1 MTTEVKLRAGVAI
14 DSSPPNANENEG
26 NTSQLD
32 TVVKETGMT
41 PESRAT
47 KKTRARYDRIAPIYD
62 LVESVTERF
71 LFRKLRRGL
80 WEQVSGDLVLEVG
93 VGTGKNIPY
102 YPEYSRVVAI
112 DFSQKMLKRAR
123 KRAKREGSEVE
134 LHHMDVQALSFED
147 NSFDTAAGSFVFCSV
162 PDPILG
168 LRELARVTSPKGKIM
183 LLEHMR
189 PEWTWLG
196 WIFDLI
202 NPLVVR
208 LFGFNINRR
217 TLDNVREADLKIE
230 AAIDLS
236 AAGIVKLLIL
246 RPRQEC
252 LGAGGGE

>member
-1 MTTEVKLRAGVAI
+1 MNKTIDGRTTAR
-14 DSSPPNANENEG
+14 
-26 NTSQLD
+26 
-32 TVVKETGMT
+32 
-41 PESRAT
+41 T
-47 KKTRARYDRIAPIYD
+47 KARYNRIAPVYD
-62 LVESVTERF
+62 LLGSIMER
-71 LFRKLRRGL
+71 LVFRKLRRGL
-80 WEQVSGDLVLEVG
+80 WEQVSGDRMLEVG

-102 YPEYSRVVAI
+102 YPEHSRVVAV
-112 DFSQKMLKRAR
+112 DLSEKMLKRAK

-168 LRELARVTSPKGKIM
+168 LRELARVTSPKGKII

-196 WIFDLI
+196 WLFDLI

-217 TLDNVREADLKIE
+217 TLDNVREADLKIK